1 MTTVPDAFLQD
12 IVADPADDAPRLIFA
27 DWLDEH
33 GDPERAEFIRGQIA
47 LEGISPGDPRRADLA
62 ARMAELERAHG
73 AAWSATLCG
82 LAGEVTFRRGFVAAV
97 TVSPIQFYEHGEALL
112 RRAPIEGF
120 RLTAASGELDDLL
133 GHALFRLVER
143 LEVRGHD
150 LGDAGVERLVRSPN
164 RGRFAG
170 LLLHHCGLT
179 ERTAA
184 LLREMPLDRLAHLN
198 LGANDLHDAGVT
210 RLFAA
215 PDLVRLEYL
224 GLGGNEL
231 RPASAWAIAAAP
243 ALRTLLKLN
252 LGANYL
258 DDDAIAVLARA
269 EHLGGLT
276 DLDVRYNEF
285 GNDGARALAES
296 PVLGNL
302 TRLDV
307 TENAIGPDG
316 LQRLRARFGGA
327 LVA

>member
-1 MTTVPDAFLQD
+1 MTTVSDAFLQD
-12 IVADPADDAPRLIFA
+12 ILDDPADDTPRLIFA

-33 GDPERAEFIRGQIA
+33 GDADRAEFIRGQIA
-47 LEGISPGDPRRADLA
+47 LEGISPADPRRGDLA
-62 ARMAELERAHG
+62 ARMDELERAHRD
-73 AAWSATLCG
+73 AWSEPVRG

-97 TVSPIQFYEHGEALL
+97 TVSPLQFYEHGEALL

-120 RLTAASGELDDLL
+120 RLAAASGEFDDLL

-170 LLLHHCGLT
+170 LILHHCGLT

-198 LGANDLHDAGVT
+198 LGANDLHDAGVV

-215 PDLVRLEYL
+215 PDLARLEYV

-231 RPASAWAIAAAP
+231 RPAAATVIAASPASR
-243 ALRTLLKLN
+243 ALRKLN

-258 DDDAIAVLARA
+258 DDAAIAVLARA
-269 EHLGGLT
+269 EQLRGLL

-302 TRLDV
+302 ARLDV
-307 TENAIGPDG
+307 TENAIGPAG
-316 LQRLRARFGGA
+316 LQRLRDRFGDA